1 MCALIAF
8 VILLALEIH
17 CQLHEPNAKGGS
29 GDGAREGERD
39 REREKKGGEGKKN
52 ISVVAFVRGT
62 RCAKERPDNFAS
74 LQKRNTQL
82 GRWRRRCSL

>member
-29 GDGAREGERD
+29 GDGAKEGVRRREG
-39 REREKKGGEGKKN
+39 KGSGQSKKN
-52 ISVVAFVRGT
+52 ISVVAFVCGT
-62 RCAKERPDNFAS
+62 RCAKEKPDNFAS
-74 LQKRNTQL
+74 LQKRNTKL
-82 GRWRRRCSL
+82 GR